1 MSRVTLRE
9 AAAEFLG
16 TFILI
21 MFGVGVVAQVVLGAG
36 KTGEYL
42 SINLGW
48 AAGVVIG
55 CYVAGG
61 ISGAHLNPAVTLAL
75 AVHRGFAWGKVA
87 PYILAQFAGAFA
99 ASAVVYFTYQEAINA
114 FEPTRTLSTAGIWS
128 TYPQDYLSNV
138 PGGLVDQIVGTAL
151 LMIAVFAISD
161 ARNMNVPSYL
171 GPILVGATV
180 FAIGMTYG
188 LNAGYAINPARDL
201 GPRLFTAIAG
211 WGQQVFTAHDNWWWV
226 PVVGPCIGAV
236 VGGFVYDL
244 LITRLHPKS
253 A

>member
-1 MSRVTLRE
+1 
-9 AAAEFLG
+9 
-16 TFILI
+16 

-99 ASAVVYFTYQEAINA
+99 ASAVVYFTYHEAINA
-114 FEPTRTLSTAGIWS
+114 FEPTRTLATAGIWS

-211 WGQQVFTAHDNWWWV
+211 WGQQVFTAHDHWWWV

-244 LITRLHPKS
+244 LITWWHPKS
-253 A
+253 T